1 MDAIFESIIK
11 DEAPI
16 YETKMDA
23 YLKETVVKYLFN
35 HLIIIFLY
43 LKSHASLMRIIQVTS
58 FRAGHKA
65 VIRQNSWHMVAKE

>member
-11 DEAPI
+11 DEALI

-35 HLIIIFLY
+35 HLIIIFL
-43 LKSHASLMRIIQVTS
+43 
-58 FRAGHKA
+58 
-65 VIRQNSWHMVAKE
+65 